1 MKIGIMSMQRVR
13 NYGSF
18 LQAYGLKKTL
28 KALGAEVEFI
38 DYKTE
43 ATVFDRGTLKAL
55 EPCRS
60 LRRFWRKSR
69 PFLSAMTEEQ
79 KLKQRFLKEYDTDY
93 LPELGVTKHKKYRKS
108 VDMLVIGS
116 DEVFN
121 CTQNNIDVGFSRELF
136 GADNR
141 AGKVI
146 SYAASFGNTTLEKLE
161 RYQIKEEVSEL
172 LHNFS
177 SISVR
182 DGNSSRIV
190 ETLTGKAP
198 KIHIDPVLLYD
209 FTEDIRDK
217 AVLDNYI
224 IVYAYNNRI
233 SGEEGCAIRELAR
246 KTNKK
251 IVSISGNQSF
261 ADQYVYGHPLEML
274 SYFRH
279 ADYVFTDTFHG
290 TIFSIISHCPFTTLV
305 RRETKGRSYGNEQKL
320 AYLLQLLGLED
331 RTAWSIEE
339 ISTKYCQEIDF
350 SETDRIIQRERNK
363 ALEYLSVEMG
373 KKQGRMKV

>member
-28 KALGAEVEFI
+28 EALGAEVEFV

-43 ATVFDRGTLKAL
+43 ASVFDRGTMKAL
-55 EPCRS
+55 GPYRG
-60 LRRFWRKSR
+60 LRRFWRRSR

-79 KLKQRFLKEYDTDY
+79 KLKQRFLKEYDTEY
-93 LPELGVTKHKKYRKS
+93 LPELGVTKHKEYRKS

-141 AGKVI
+141 SGKVI
-146 SYAASFGNTTLEKLE
+146 SYAASFGKKKKKKLE

-182 DGNSSRIV
+182 DRNSCGIV
-190 ETLTGKAP
+190 ETLTGKTP

-209 FTEDIRDK
+209 FTGDIRDR
-217 AVLDNYI
+217 ADLDNYI
-224 IVYAYNNRI
+224 IVYA
-233 SGEEGCAIRELAR
+233 
-246 KTNKK
+246 
-251 IVSISGNQSF
+251 
-261 ADQYVYGHPLEML
+261 
-274 SYFRH
+274 
-279 ADYVFTDTFHG
+279 
-290 TIFSIISHCPFTTLV
+290 
-305 RRETKGRSYGNEQKL
+305 
-320 AYLLQLLGLED
+320 
-331 RTAWSIEE
+331 
-339 ISTKYCQEIDF
+339 
-350 SETDRIIQRERNK
+350 
-363 ALEYLSVEMG
+363 
-373 KKQGRMKV
+373 